1 MAASDLVQLS
11 EVKSWL
17 GITTTNDDALLSL
30 LITQIS
36 AWADG
41 YTNRTLYTGTYTT
54 ECDGKGERRKIV
66 PNWPITG
73 VSSVVIDGVS
83 IPASPDGIRPGF
95 TFNTVLPRITLV
107 GYNFNVGMGN
117 VFITY
122 TAGFAVF
129 PQNLVLAAKQLIAAR
144 YRGRAWTGKASA
156 GGMAGQSATYF
167 THDEATPEV
176 LRILDSYRR
185 VTPW

>member
-17 GITTTNDDALLSL
+17 GITSSTDDALLQT

-41 YTNRTLYTGTYTT
+41 YTNRTLYTNTYSLV
-54 ECDGKGERRKIV
+54 CDGRGETRKIV
-66 PNWPITG
+66 PDWQITAVASVTVNG
-73 VSSVVIDGVS
+73 VSV
-83 IPASPDGIRPGF
+83 PASPDGIQNGYVF
-95 TFNTVLPRITLV
+95 DTTLPRITLK
-107 GYNFNVGMGN
+107 GYTFSCGQSNVIIN
-117 VFITY
+117 Y
-122 TAGFAVF
+122 TAGFTVF
-129 PQNLVLAAKQLIAAR
+129 PQQLVLAAKQLVAAR
-144 YRGRAWTGKASA
+144 YRGRSTVGKLSAS
-156 GGMAGQSATYF
+156 GPAGQSASYF
-167 THDEATPEV
+167 TKDEATPEI